1 LNKGTLPIVARLRSL
16 QATSR
21 FVPGGGRVIAQSYD
35 RNPLA
40 QLLRVA
46 NETMLGRSL
55 QFDSAGGPSLTLD
68 VAGRRVLRLTAAI
81 GLPGAESCLGVEV
94 LEDEH
99 KDDLIKLLQA
109 LAAPRQELWVTS
121 GPIGRGGEEVSVGL
135 PVALLADLVL
145 IDLNEADEADLEPAE
160 ADPVLP
166 EVVAAE
172 IAPVVAAPRRGPGD
186 DAGTNLVAFAGTLGP
201 ELVAWL
207 IARGDDSGKSSGP
220 EEMVSHLQGFL
231 DDELESVNRQLDLLS
246 AGPGDP
252 ICVLLGATLIEG
264 HSILCARLH
273 ADLLLGVIE
282 GDGTKAALEA
292 WRRAV
297 G

>member
-1 LNKGTLPIVARLRSL
+1 MNKGTLPIVARLRSL
-16 QATSR
+16 QAAAR
-21 FVPGGGRVIAQSYD
+21 FVPGGARVIAEIYD
-35 RNPLA
+35 SNPLA

-55 QFDSAGGPSLTLD
+55 QFESAAGPSLTLD
-68 VAGRRVLRLTAAI
+68 VAGRRILRLTAAI
-81 GLPGAESCLGVEV
+81 GVPGAESCLGVEV

-109 LAAPRQELWVTS
+109 LAAPRQELWVTA

-145 IDLNEADEADLEPAE
+145 IDLNKA
-160 ADPVLP
+160 
-166 EVVAAE
+166 
-172 IAPVVAAPRRGPGD
+172 D
-186 DAGTNLVAFAGTLGP
+186 DADLGP
-201 ELVAWL
+201 ELATELVVPEPEPISTVPDRTGGMGGGTNLKGFAESLGPDLLAWL

-220 EEMVSHLQGFL
+220 EEMVTHLQGFL
-231 DDELESVNRQLDLLS
+231 DDEMESVDRQLDLLS
-246 AGPGDP
+246 AMPGDP
-252 ICVLLGATLIEG
+252 ICMILGATLVEG

-273 ADLLLGVIE
+273 SNLLLGVIE
-282 GDGTKAALEA
+282 GDSTRATLDA
-292 WRRAV
+292 WRRAI